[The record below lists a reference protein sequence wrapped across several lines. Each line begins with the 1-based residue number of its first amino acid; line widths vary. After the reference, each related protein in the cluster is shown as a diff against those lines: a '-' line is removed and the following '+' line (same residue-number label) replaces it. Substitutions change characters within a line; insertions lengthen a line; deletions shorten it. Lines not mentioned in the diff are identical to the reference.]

1 MQTKTMYE
9 ETILKEVQGLSQP
22 VQKKIAKVV
31 HFFKQEIITSGLD
44 ERCATDDF
52 LSVCGTWKDNRTIE
66 EQIKDI
72 YSSRK
77 STTRTE
83 SMF

>member
-1 MQTKTMYE
+1 MQTKTIYE

-22 VQKKIAKVV
+22 VQKKLAKVV

-52 LSVCGTWKDNRTIE
+52 LSVCGTWEYLSVINIIFFSFRL
-66 EQIKDI
+66 
-72 YSSRK
+72 SL
-77 STTRTE
+77 
-83 SMF
+83 